1 MTETEQLADVIAQT
15 IFAELAPIVRR
26 VESLEKAGASRSV
39 TVFHE
44 DNGRVARVEER
55 LKGSAEGVSGAVLD
69 AWVARLTTVEA
80 RVKAIE
86 SQPRGSGVHWAGV
99 YRTGETYPEGCLV
112 TRSGGLWLSMRPTGD
127 VPGLGASPWKLV
139 CKGGDAR

>member
-26 VESLEKAGASRSV
+26 VESLEKAGASRCV
-39 TVFHE
+39 RVIHE
-44 DNGRVARVEER
+44 DAGRVARIDE
-55 LKGSAEGVSGAVLD
+55 GPAPAEGVPGAVLD
-69 AWVARLTTVEA
+69 AWLARVTTVEA
-80 RVKAIE
+80 RVKALE
-86 SQPRGSGVHWAGV
+86 AQPRGSGVHWAGV